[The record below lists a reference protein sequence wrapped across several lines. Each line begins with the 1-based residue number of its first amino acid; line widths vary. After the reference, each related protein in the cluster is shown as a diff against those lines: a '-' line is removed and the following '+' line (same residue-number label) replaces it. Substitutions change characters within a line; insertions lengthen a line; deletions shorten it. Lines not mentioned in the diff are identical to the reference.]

1 MTFFSYKNHNVK
13 VIWIMNVDAF
23 VILKKGKLTLWSMG
37 LGTKDKQT
45 RKHTH
50 DLDNRVK
57 KELAILR
64 KAVPDQELVIQKRK
78 KQRQKKEKA
87 V

>member
-1 MTFFSYKNHNVK
+1 
-13 VIWIMNVDAF
+13 
-23 VILKKGKLTLWSMG
+23 MG
-37 LGTKDKQT
+37 LGTKEKQT
-45 RKHTH
+45 RKRTH

-64 KAVPDQELVIQKRK
+64 KAVPDQDSKKE